1 MHHAAERA
9 AVLRF
14 LQRAA
19 RHLGD
24 SGSDG
29 VVRAAV
35 DSFLPGG
42 WGDCARYGR
51 RNGSHRALG
60 VSATSCHW
68 FRLDRPVLGT
78 QMQEEANYQISLAS
92 LQVRKRKLKK
102 EREKKK
108 DQSVFKIKISQ
119 IDKQN
124 DKD

>member
-92 LQVRKRKLKK
+92 LQDHLFPGRVSSRLSGPRVLRLFANAQ
-102 EREKKK
+102 ELL
-108 DQSVFKIKISQ
+108 SCS
-119 IDKQN
+119 
-124 DKD
+124 